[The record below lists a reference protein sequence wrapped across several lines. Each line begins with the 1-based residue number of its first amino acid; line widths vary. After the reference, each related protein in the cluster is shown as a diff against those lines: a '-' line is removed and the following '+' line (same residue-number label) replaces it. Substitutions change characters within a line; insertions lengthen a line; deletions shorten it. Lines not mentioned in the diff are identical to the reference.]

1 MIKRSSG
8 NLAKLITALVLVYI
22 IWGST
27 YLAIKFAIET
37 MPSFLMAGTRFVV
50 AGSFIYLLSFFS
62 KGYTRP
68 RVSHWRSSLILGFLL
83 LGVGNGAVV
92 VGQHYISSSLT
103 ALLLATIPLWMV
115 MIGWAFMGT
124 GRPGTRAALGLG
136 MGFFGVALLVM
147 GQNGNGSGDGYSGVY
162 GIGFMMA
169 AAIGWSVGSLYGANA
184 PTVPSTLQ
192 GAGMQM
198 LCGGALMLL
207 FGTITGEWATFDIAA
222 ISFNSWLALGY
233 LIVFGAVVAF
243 TAYSWLM
250 TNTTPAIMSTYAYVN
265 PMIAVLLGWL
275 IAGEEMNAV
284 MLAGTAIVVGSVVLI
299 TSNKGRA
306 DTGESDEDVHFSQ
319 MPGDNAQCLAKA

>member
-1 MIKRSSG
+1 M
-8 NLAKLITALVLVYI
+8 AKLITALVLVYI

-37 MPSFLMAGTRFVV
+37 MPSFLMAGTDSLSP
-50 AGSFIYLLSFFS
+50 AALSILLSFFS

-68 RVSHWRSSLILGFLL
+68 RVSHWRSSLTWHFLL

-103 ALLLATIPLWMV
+103 ALLLATVPLWMV

-124 GRPGTRAALGLG
+124 GRPGTKVALGLG
-136 MGFFGVALLVM
+136 LGFFGVALLVM
-147 GQNGNGSGDGYSGVY
+147 GQNGNGSADGYSGVY

-169 AAIGWSVGSLYGANA
+169 AAIGWSVGSLYGAKA

-284 MLAGTAIVVGSVVLI
+284 MLVGTAIVVGSVVLI

-319 MPGDNAQCLAKA
+319 MPGDDAQCLAKA